1 MIYLIIGKG
10 AFQARVVHEESIDYN
25 LQGCSFWCGRSIL
38 LMLKTNIIL
47 GQILFERRGMM
58 QHVFVDSSSWA
69 RNLSAQID
77 SPNLTQNVNYGF
89 FDGKRSGITIIITV
103 ECSRLRNKSKMFNML
118 RRILFSKPS
127 KLCS

>member
-58 QHVFVDSSSWA
+58 QHVFVGEEFIGS
-69 RNLSAQID
+69 N
-77 SPNLTQNVNYGF
+77 
-89 FDGKRSGITIIITV
+89 
-103 ECSRLRNKSKMFNML
+103 RLK
-118 RRILFSKPS
+118 
-127 KLCS
+127 